1 MQAAYKFDTAA
12 AISKGGREYQ
22 EDAIICDFMS
32 GSDVSMAVLAD
43 GMGGHLGGE
52 VASRMAVDA
61 IAEVFQAGGDDPIEL
76 LVRAFETANERVFK
90 KAQEDMELAGMGTTG
105 VCLLLEPHGRGQR
118 PVGVESEVVHRS
130 AVPFLAQKLLT
141 RLDAPQA
148 PRSVEAGGG
157 DVIPGGMKRH
167 PTQSIGVAA

>member
-1 MQAAYKFDTAA
+1 MEPACANPHARRVTSGARDELVPAWREVHAQALFH
-12 AISKGGREYQ
+12 
-22 EDAIICDFMS
+22 
-32 GSDVSMAVLAD
+32 VSHQGLHAPPRAEIP
-43 GMGGHLGGE
+43 H
-52 VASRMAVDA
+52 AS
-61 IAEVFQAGGDDPIEL
+61 
-76 LVRAFETANERVFK
+76 VR
-90 KAQEDMELAGMGTTG
+90 
-105 VCLLLEPHGRGQR
+105 LEPHGRGQR